1 MKSVISVDLGAT
13 NLRVGVVNE
22 DLSLGVVLREP
33 STKNNPDALYNQIK
47 RMIIEVLKTTAN
59 DIKYVGISA
68 CGIVKDNVIEI
79 LANLGIGRFDL
90 KSLIEKDF
98 QNLSVEIANDANAAG
113 YMESLHGS
121 AANVRTSY
129 FITISS
135 GIGGVLIYDNKM
147 VDLPF
152 EIGHNFINYKN
163 KFYEL
168 EKLCSGNGIVNLA
181 KLNGLEVKNAG
192 DLFSLKVNGDKKAS
206 KVYDLWLQY
215 ISSAI
220 ANIQLNYNPD
230 VIVLSGGVMKSATI
244 FQDDLLAVANAFI
257 APFPVKKIK
266 FVQAKFDQDDGLM
279 GGASL
284 ALKHL

>member
-59 DIKYVGISA
+59 DIKYVSISA

-98 QNLSVEIANDANAAG
+98 PNLSVEIANDANAAG

-266 FVQAKFDQDDGLM
+266 FVQAKFDQDAGLM

>member
-59 DIKYVGISA
+59 DIKYVGISV

-192 DLFSLKVNGDKKAS
+192 DLFSLKINGDKKAS
-206 KVYDLWLQY
+206 KIYDLWLQY

-266 FVQAKFDQDDGLM
+266 FVQAKFDQDAGLM

>member
-1 MKSVISVDLGAT
+1 MKSVVSIDLGAT
-13 NLRVGVVNE
+13 NLRVGIVNE
-22 DLSLGVVLREP
+22 DLSLGLVLREQT
-33 STKNNPDALYNQIK
+33 TKGDKEDLYLQIK
-47 RMIIEVLKTTAN
+47 RMLNDVLHSTTNEV
-59 DIKYVGISA
+59 KYVGISA

-98 QNLSVEIANDANAAG
+98 PNLSVEIANDANAAG
-113 YMESLHGS
+113 YMEALHG
-121 AANVRTSY
+121 AASKVRTSY

-152 EIGHNFINYKN
+152 EIGHNFIKYKN

-181 KLNGLEVKNAG
+181 KLNGLEIQNAG
-192 DLFSLKVNGDKKAS
+192 ELFNLKSMSDKLACKI
-206 KVYDLWLQY
+206 YDIWLQY
-215 ISSAI
+215 ISSVM

-230 VIVLSGGVMKSATI
+230 LIVLSGGVMKSASV
-244 FQDDLLAVANAFI
+244 FQEDLLAVSNAFI
-257 APFPVKKIK
+257 APFPVKKIN
-266 FVQAKFDQDDGLM
+266 FVQAKFDQDAGLM

-284 ALKHL
+284 ALKHF

>member
-1 MKSVISVDLGAT
+1 M
-13 NLRVGVVNE
+13 
-22 DLSLGVVLREP
+22 
-33 STKNNPDALYNQIK
+33 
-47 RMIIEVLKTTAN
+47 
-59 DIKYVGISA
+59 
-68 CGIVKDNVIEI
+68 
-79 LANLGIGRFDL
+79 
-90 KSLIEKDF
+90 
-98 QNLSVEIANDANAAG
+98 
-113 YMESLHGS
+113 
-121 AANVRTSY
+121 
-129 FITISS
+129 
-135 GIGGVLIYDNKM
+135 
-147 VDLPF
+147 
-152 EIGHNFINYKN
+152 
-163 KFYEL
+163 
-168 EKLCSGNGIVNLA
+168 A

-266 FVQAKFDQDDGLM
+266 FVQAKFDQDAGLM